1 MEKMPA
7 GVAELGMVIQHTGYN
22 RCPYSNHEGFEFENF
37 AGFAHFRAL
46 SKYSRTHL
54 AVVRPL
60 MPANGLAQ
68 TEHPRSKGQP

>member
-46 SKYSRTHL
+46 LVSILVLISLWSVH
-54 AVVRPL
+54 
-60 MPANGLAQ
+60 
-68 TEHPRSKGQP
+68 